1 MHANVIQLLDLG
13 PALGWQATP
22 MLRGRPGSPS
32 GKREGVRVPVGAT
45 HAREDAAAA
54 HQALEAG
61 STSGAL
67 LWRP

>member
-1 MHANVIQLLDLG
+1 
-13 PALGWQATP
+13 